1 VTVTVTVTV
10 MVTVMPVPVMVTVTV
25 TVTVKV
31 PPSTPSPSVAFNPA
45 NPRRSGVAC
54 GRFINSAWTNSAVAA
69 DCSWWSNTCAR
80 DNRMPA
86 QDNDAMLVARVQR
99 GDKQAFNLLVAKHQY
114 RIRALIAR
122 MVAEPAEVED
132 LVQEAFIKAY
142 RALGGFRGDSAFY
155 TWLYRIAVNTA
166 KHHLAGLAKRPPLQE
181 LDDDEQAARAPPG
194 LIDANTPEA
203 LARGDQLVATIGRA
217 IDALPAE
224 LSQALTL
231 RELEGLSYEDIA
243 EVMRCPIGTVRS
255 RIFRAR
261 EAIQE
266 AIAPLLD

>member
-1 VTVTVTVTV
+1 
-10 MVTVMPVPVMVTVTV
+10 MPRATM
-25 TVTVKV
+25 
-31 PPSTPSPSVAFNPA
+31 
-45 NPRRSGVAC
+45 
-54 GRFINSAWTNSAVAA
+54 AA
-69 DCSWWSNTCAR
+69 E
-80 DNRMPA
+80 
-86 QDNDAMLVARVQR
+86 DNDAMLVARVQR
-99 GDKQAFNLLVAKHQY
+99 GDKQAFNLLAAKHQY
-114 RIRALIAR
+114 RIRALIGR
-122 MVAEPAEVED
+122 MVADPAEVED
-132 LVQEAFIKAY
+132 LVQESFIKAY
-142 RALGGFRGDSAFY
+142 RALPGFRGDSAFY

-166 KHHLAGLAKRPPLQE
+166 KHHLANLAKRPPLQE
-181 LDDDEQAARAPPG
+181 LDDDDGSGTARAPAR

-203 LARGDQLVATIGRA
+203 LAQSDQLVATIRRA
-217 IDALPAE
+217 IDALPGE